1 MLKEKKKYISPVDL
15 LVVAVIL
22 FGEGIFNSTL
32 QCIGLFTQQ
41 TSLAENLT
49 FTALDNIKALLIQL
63 VWLSLA
69 LAYLIWRKVDIFQLT
84 NRIFWTPWV
93 PLQALLIFG
102 LAAFCMDIF
111 HLLTY
116 QLTSPVMPSMFNL
129 LPHIDITLLAYS
141 LLNGFYEEIFFLGL
155 CFMIKPEESKWILPF
170 SLLVRASF
178 HTYQGL
184 VAGIGLGLI
193 VGLLFHFLYQKRQPR
208 NLLPFFLAHSLA
220 DVIGLTVLSYLLY

>member
-1 MLKEKKKYISPVDL
+1 MI
-15 LVVAVIL
+15 
-22 FGEGIFNSTL
+22 NSTL
-32 QCIGLFTQQ
+32 QCICLFTQQ

-49 FTALDNIKALLIQL
+49 FTPLDNIKALLIQL

-84 NRIFWTPWV
+84 KRIFWTPWV

-155 CFMIKPEESKWILPF
+155 CFMNKPEESKWILPF

>member
-1 MLKEKKKYISPVDL
+1 MLQEKKKYISPVDL

-41 TSLAENLT
+41 TSLTENLT
-49 FTALDNIKALLIQL
+49 FTPLDNIKALLIQL

-84 NRIFWTPWV
+84 KRIFWTPWV

-155 CFMIKPEESKWILPF
+155 CFMVKPENSKWILPF

-220 DVIGLTVLSYLLY
+220 DVIGLTILSYLLY

>member
-41 TSLAENLT
+41 NSLAENLT

-84 NRIFWTPWV
+84 KRIFWTPWI

-102 LAAFCMDIF
+102 LVAFCMDIF

-155 CFMIKPEESKWILPF
+155 CFMVKPENSKWILPF

-184 VAGIGLGLI
+184 VAGIGLGSI